1 MKLYLQQLE
10 KEATAGNKHSIKILD
25 KFDGRI
31 KERCD
36 SREKKKRVSESMI
49 KSSEEMMKE

>member
-31 KERCD
+31 KEKCD

-49 KSSEEMMKE
+49 KSSE